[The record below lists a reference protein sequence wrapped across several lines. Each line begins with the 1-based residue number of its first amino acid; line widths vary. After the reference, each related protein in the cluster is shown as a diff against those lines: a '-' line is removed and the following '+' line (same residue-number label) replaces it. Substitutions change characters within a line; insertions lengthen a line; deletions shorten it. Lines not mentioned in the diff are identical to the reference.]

1 MVQEREPPIGRF
13 YSRLQFNFLVSSVPG
28 ARTLQQPHEW
38 SDPWVAETVVSRAFQ
53 PDHLNL
59 DCVGN
64 TVPHLHMGIILRY
77 RSAPRW
83 ALPIWTMSRENMH
96 HGSMKDDE
104 CESLAQVLRDSI
116 ANAA

>member
-38 SDPWVAETVVSRAFQ
+38 SDPWVAESAASRAFQ

-59 DCVGN
+59 ECLGN

-77 RSAPRW
+77 RSARGGPSYLDNVAREH
-83 ALPIWTMSRENMH
+83 ASRVNE
-96 HGSMKDDE
+96 
-104 CESLAQVLRDSI
+104 R
-116 ANAA
+116 

>member
-38 SDPWVAETVVSRAFQ
+38 SDPWVAESVVSRAFQ

-59 DCVGN
+59 ECLGN
-64 TVPHLHMGIILRY
+64 TVPRLHVGIILRY
-77 RSAPRW
+77 RIERTLSGLRPLRRLISNVRW
-83 ALPIWTMSRENMH
+83 RQRISPSKFFRP
-96 HGSMKDDE
+96 SDD
-104 CESLAQVLRDSI
+104 
-116 ANAA
+116 